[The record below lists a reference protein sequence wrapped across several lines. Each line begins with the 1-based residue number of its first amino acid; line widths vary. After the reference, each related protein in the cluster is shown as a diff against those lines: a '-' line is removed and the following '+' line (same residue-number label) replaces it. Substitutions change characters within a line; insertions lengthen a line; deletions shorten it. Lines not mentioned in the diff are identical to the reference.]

1 MATTQETIEKKSCW
15 SNFVLWKKWGFN
27 ELQKFVY
34 ILKEILAFVICTMDK
49 IADVR

>member
-34 ILKEILAFVICTMDK
+34 IRKESLPLSFQLRVDFLT
-49 IADVR
+49 